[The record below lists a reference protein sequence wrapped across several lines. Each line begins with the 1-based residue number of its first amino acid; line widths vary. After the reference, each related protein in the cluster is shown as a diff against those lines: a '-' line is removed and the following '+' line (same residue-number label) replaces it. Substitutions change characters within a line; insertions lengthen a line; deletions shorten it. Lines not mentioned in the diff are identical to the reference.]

1 MALAGALPA
10 SAANCEGLL
19 DAKLAFGVAGSIQ
32 PEPTDEVISQ
42 FVQAVGGPAA
52 LDRIET
58 REIHAQRRHGPKLTY
73 FWQKPNKVLL
83 VEGKKKIGYDGGSGW
98 VLSEKKHV
106 SKLPKG
112 SQQPLEMD
120 ANPLRYATLK
130 RLYPDVEPAAPE
142 TLEDRKMDVLV
153 APNDLG
159 MTKFYF
165 DDSTHLLARV
175 EETGEI
181 SAYFK
186 HVTDFMDY
194 QEIDG
199 IKLPFRIVHNS
210 NEPGAKAEDI
220 RISKVIQNMPLKPGL
235 FSKPASGAVVLGGKR

>member
-1 MALAGALPA
+1 MFRIPFPAAFLLFSATVLPA
-10 SAANCEGLL
+10 SAA
-19 DAKLAFGVAGSIQ
+19 APKAAG
-32 PEPTDEVISQ
+32 EVISQ
-42 FVQAVGGPAA
+42 FVQAVGGAA
-52 LDRIET
+52 AIDRIQT
-58 REIHAQRRHGPKLTY
+58 REIHAHRRHGPKLVY
-73 FWQKPNKVLL
+73 FWQKPDRVLL
-83 VEGKKKIGYDGGSGW
+83 IEGKKKIGYDGASGW
-98 VLSEKKHV
+98 ILSQKKRV

-112 SQQPLEMD
+112 AQQPLEMD
-120 ANPLRYATLK
+120 ANPLRYATLT
-130 RLYPDVEPAAPE
+130 RLYPEVAAAPPE
-142 TLEDRKMDVLV
+142 SLENRQMDVLI

-159 MTKFYF
+159 STKFYF

-210 NEPGAKAEDI
+210 TEPGAKTEDI
-220 RISKVIQNMPLKPGL
+220 RISEVLQNIPLNPTL
-235 FSKPASGAVVLGGKR
+235 FRKPASGAVVLGGKR